1 MIVLKRQDWFWL
13 YVLPHPL
20 VLLLVWYALFSCGWL
35 DGLEAAIGRQTFLA
49 LQTAVMLLSL
59 VWPVYLAYKVVG
71 ALPWRWFLLFNVS
84 SLLISQLLVDFW
96 DGFCAEGY
104 SPTSLGGYNE
114 FATDSQFIFM
124 LWLVLLALQVVVWI
138 SVRDIKK

>member
-1 MIVLKRQDWFWL
+1 MIVLKRRGWQWL
-13 YVLPHPL
+13 YALPHPL

-49 LQTAVMLLSL
+49 LQTAVMLISL
-59 VWPVYLAYKVVG
+59 VGPVYLAYKAAG
-71 ALPWRWFLLFNVS
+71 ALSWRWFLLFNAG

-96 DGFCAEGY
+96 DGFCADGY
-104 SPTSLGGYNE
+104 GPTSLGGYNE

-124 LWLVLLALQVVVWI
+124 LWLVLLALQAVVWV
-138 SVRDIKK
+138 SVREIKK

>member
-1 MIVLKRQDWFWL
+1 MIVLKRQVWFWL

-59 VWPVYLAYKVVG
+59 VWPVYLAYKVV
-71 ALPWRWFLLFNVS
+71 S

-96 DGFCAEGY
+96 DGFCSEGY